1 VEASPRDETILAKI
15 ETADIERFMGRFSI
29 GRDSNPMNP
38 TGSLHFLRL
47 KVPGGFLTTKQ
58 LRGVAELAEEYGRSR
73 AEITNRQDIQLH
85 WIDAADALEI
95 FAKMDELGF
104 TTDMCGQSFGGARY
118 GDARNIV
125 LCPVSGIEKDEIL
138 NGYPL
143 MKELSNFLIGNPD
156 FQDMPRKFKFSVSG
170 CGSDCTRAETN
181 DLSFVAVK
189 MNGEVGYTTLLGG
202 SMGSSLP
209 GPRLAKRSGI
219 FVKPE
224 EAFDVAI
231 ATIEIHRDN
240 SNREAKAK
248 ARFKWLL
255 EEWGIKKFRNMLENK
270 LGRPLESYDGPVFIE
285 HEGHGRVQPQ
295 KQKGYYYMNLPLI
308 GGALSSEQ
316 LFSLV
321 DLADEYGSGELR
333 LTCTQNLILPNIQ
346 EKELVLKRLDALGF
360 FLQGSRLRWTSM
372 GCASDF
378 CGKTKSPHAK
388 EVVMDIVE
396 YLENNF
402 TKEALEEAKLLL
414 HASGCPNN
422 CCANLIA
429 EIGLRGRLLRDGE
442 KLKQGYDIM
451 LLEKSDQ
458 EQCFARVIEGSVPS
472 EDVKYKLKSI
482 LSNYLKHRKPNE
494 DFGQFCKRH
503 TKEELRKYLEGNI

>member
-1 VEASPRDETILAKI
+1 LAEI
-15 ETADIERFMGRFSI
+15 DTADIERFMGRFSI

-38 TGSLHFLRL
+38 TGSLHFLRV

-58 LRGVAELAEEYGRSR
+58 LRGVADLAKEYGRSQ

-85 WIDAADALEI
+85 WIDAEDTLEI
-95 FAKMDELGF
+95 FSKMDKLGF

-125 LCPVSGIEKDEIL
+125 LCPVSGIEQDELL

-156 FQDMPRKFKFSVSG
+156 FQDMPRKFKFSISG
-170 CGSDCTRAETN
+170 CRSDCTRAETN
-181 DLSFVAVK
+181 DLSFVAVEK
-189 MNGEVGYTTLLGG
+189 NGEVGYTTLLGG

-209 GPRLAKRSGI
+209 GPRLATPSEI

-224 EAFDVAI
+224 DAFDLAI
-231 ATIEIHRDN
+231 ATIKIHRDYG
-240 SNREAKAK
+240 NRETKAK

-255 EEWGIKKFRNMLENK
+255 KEWGIKKFRKTLENK
-270 LGRPLESYDGPVFIE
+270 LGSPLESYDGPVFTKFD
-285 HEGHGRVQPQ
+285 GHGGMQPQ
-295 KQKGYYYMNLPLI
+295 KKSGYYYVNVSLI
-308 GGALSSEQ
+308 GGALSAEQ
-316 LFSLV
+316 MVSLA

-333 LTCTQNLILPNIQ
+333 LTCTQNIILPNVQ
-346 EKELVLKRLDALGF
+346 EKETVLKRLEAFGF

-378 CGKTKSPHAK
+378 CGKTTNPHAK
-388 EVVMDIVE
+388 EVVRDIVE
-396 YLENNF
+396 HLENSF
-402 TKEALEEAKLLL
+402 SKDVLEEAKLHI

-429 EIGLRGRLLRDGE
+429 EVGLRGKLLRDGG
-442 KLKQGYDIM
+442 KLEQAFDIM
-451 LLEKSDQ
+451 LLGND
-458 EQCFARVIEGSVPS
+458 EQKQCLGRVIESSVPAK
-472 EDVKYKLKSI
+472 EVKYKLKSL
-482 LSNYLKHRKPNE
+482 LSNYLKRKKPNE
-494 DFGQFCKRH
+494 DLRQFSMRH
-503 TKEELRKYLEGNI
+503 TTEELKKYLEGEV